1 MIVLS
6 HSPSFNIL
14 GSYFPSWIVCV
25 VAGAIVTAI
34 VHTLISRTR
43 FIEEIWPL
51 PVVYP
56 ALIVFVSCG
65 IWLVLFS

>member
-34 VHTLISRTR
+34 VHALISRTR

-65 IWLVLFS
+65 TWLIFFS